1 MDLTAF
7 ETWLGEIAALTEP
20 QRRRAWQALALSETA
35 YGGEIETPQ
44 LVDRGLGNAGD
55 EPPATSAPPPL
66 AQPSSPI
73 DVVSVADLGTAVWSA
88 LAVPIATTTTWSGG
102 VRPAIY
108 HATAAKPVGARSTR

>member
-7 ETWLGEIAALTEP
+7 ETWLGEIAALTEL

-44 LVDRGLGNAGD
+44 LVDRVLAMPETNRRPPARRRRPRSHRARLTWSVSPNLGNA
-55 EPPATSAPPPL
+55 
-66 AQPSSPI
+66 
-73 DVVSVADLGTAVWSA
+73 VWTA
-88 LAVPIATTTTWSGG
+88 LAVPIATTTTSSGG

-108 HATAAKPVGARSTR
+108 HATAAKPVGARSMR

>member
-7 ETWLGEIAALTEP
+7 ETWLGEIAALTEL

-44 LVDRGLGNAGD
+44 LVDRGFGHAGD
-55 EPPATSAPPPL
+55 EPPATSARRSRSHRARL
-66 AQPSSPI
+66 TWSVSPN
-73 DVVSVADLGTAVWSA
+73 LGNAVWTA
-88 LAVPIATTTTWSGG
+88 LAVRIATTTTSSGG